1 MNIEKLIKE
10 SLIVSLD
17 TISKT
22 INSDL
27 FSNNLKKAS
36 ECLIDTYNKKVKD
49 INKAVDNYNKVNTKL
64 NKDRQNIINKLN
76 TTNENFLAKHI
87 PND

>member
-1 MNIEKLIKE
+1 MLKNTLEKTPERKQTKE
-10 SLIVSLD
+10 Q
-17 TISKT
+17 
-22 INSDL
+22 
-27 FSNNLKKAS
+27 
-36 ECLIDTYNKKVKD
+36 IDTYNKKVKD